1 MVTRRPG
8 QPRSGCAI
16 NAAVE
21 VIGDRW
27 SLLVLRDVMFG
38 NRRHFRVL
46 QERSEEAIA
55 SNILANRLRRLVADG
70 LLTRAQAGRSQR
82 AEYCL
87 TEAAIQLV
95 PVMAVLGHWG
105 RTPPPHNAT
114 ATSTGRAVADGGPD
128 LWHDFMAE
136 LRAEHLGTPLPPRS
150 GPTTAERLAAAY
162 AAALALETGESQGND
177 DAAHLPDC
185 GASYL
190 RPGGATKFSRR

>member
-1 MVTRRPG
+1 MVTRRPD

-46 QERSEEAIA
+46 QERSEEGIA
-55 SNILANRLRRLVADG
+55 SNILADRLRRLVADG
-70 LLTRAQAGRSQR
+70 LLTRAHAGRGQR
-82 AEYCL
+82 AEYSL

-95 PVMAVLGHWG
+95 PVMAALGRWG
-105 RTPPPHNAT
+105 ARHRPTTP
-114 ATSTGRAVADGGPD
+114 SLRVRAELLADGGPD
-128 LWHDFMAE
+128 LWDDFMTE
-136 LRAEHLGTPLPPRS
+136 LRADHLGAPLSPRT
-150 GPTTAERLAAAY
+150 GPSTAERLAAAH

-177 DAAHLPDC
+177 NTA
-185 GASYL
+185 
-190 RPGGATKFSRR
+190 RPT

>member
-1 MVTRRPG
+1 MVTRKSN

-27 SLLVLRDVMFG
+27 SLLILRDVMFG

-55 SNILANRLRRLVADG
+55 SNILADRLRRLVADG
-70 LLTRAQAGRSQR
+70 LLTRAQAGPGRR
-82 AEYCL
+82 AEYSL

-95 PVMAVLGHWG
+95 PVLAALGQWG
-105 RTPPPHNAT
+105 ARHRPTTP
-114 ATSTGRAVADGGPD
+114 SLRVRAELLADGGPE
-128 LWHDFMAE
+128 LWDDFMAE

-177 DAAHLPDC
+177 DTA
-185 GASYL
+185 
-190 RPGGATKFSRR
+190 RPT

>member
-70 LLTRAQAGRSQR
+70 LLTRAQAGRGQR
-82 AEYCL
+82 AEYSL

-95 PVMAVLGHWG
+95 PVMAALGHWG
-105 RTPPPHNAT
+105 ARHRPTTPPL
-114 ATSTGRAVADGGPD
+114 RVR
-128 LWHDFMAE
+128 AE
-136 LRAEHLGTPLPPRS
+136 LWLTAGPIFGTTSWPSSVLNTSGHPCHRAAGRPPPNAWQPPTPQLSPSNRREPGKRRHS
-150 GPTTAERLAAAY
+150 SPT
-162 AAALALETGESQGND
+162 
-177 DAAHLPDC
+177 
-185 GASYL
+185 
-190 RPGGATKFSRR
+190 